1 MRTRLSGLVAAVVGS
16 LAVAQTALAGGS
28 SSLDAYGGAAGV
40 QGKVTHAGALGKVA
54 SQGTLPFTG
63 LDIAVFVVVG
73 LVLVGAG
80 LMLRRAGRRASA

>member
-1 MRTRLSGLVAAVVGS
+1 VRKRLSLLVAAVVGL

-40 QGKVTHAGALGKVA
+40 QGKVTHPGTLGTVS

-63 LDIAVFVVVG
+63 VDIAIFVVIG
-73 LVLVGAG
+73 LVLVAAG
-80 LMLRRAGRRASA
+80 LMLRRAGRRAGT